1 MFDGHWTYEGCVGYC
16 EDVEDV
22 EVVCGSCVVSAVVV
36 VVGGGNVEDAYVG
49 CVSGLVTKGMV
60 IESLAA
66 SVAFCCFVCFRSF
79 LAVFSI
85 SESIG
90 SRIPVREDLGIK
102 LLVMTRPRQRR
113 QFVKA
118 VKPNKR

>member
-1 MFDGHWTYEGCVGYC
+1 MNCDVV
-16 EDVEDV
+16 DVEAMNGD
-22 EVVCGSCVVSAVVV
+22 CVVGDVVV
-36 VVGGGNVEDAYVG
+36 VTGGGSVEDAYVG
-49 CVSGLVTKGMV
+49 SVAGLVTKGAV
-60 IESLAA
+60 TESWDA

-118 VKPNKR
+118 VKPNKREG